1 MRRLD
6 LKSARSSVIALG
18 ALTLLAGCTSFG
30 GAFGDTTAALVGVP
44 STQSLP
50 ADKALVEAKTH
61 FGQGDYGY
69 SASFYKQVVELTP
82 NDPEGFVG
90 LAASYDRLRR
100 FDLSDRVYAQLLQL
114 SGPTA
119 QYYNNIGYSY
129 MLRGNLPAARASFL
143 KAKSLAPGSIVVAN
157 NLQLLGSSIRT
168 AQR

>member
-1 MRRLD
+1 MRCLD
-6 LKSARSSVIALG
+6 LKSARSSVIAL
-18 ALTLLAGCTSFG
+18 ATLSLLAGCTSLG
-30 GAFGDTTAALVGVP
+30 GAFGDTTAALVEVP
-44 STQSLP
+44 SIQSYP
-50 ADKALVEAKTH
+50 ADKALAEAKTH

-69 SASFYKQVVELTP
+69 SASFYKRVVELTP

-100 FDLSDRVYAQLLQL
+100 FDLSDRAYAQILQIT
-114 SGPTA
+114 GPTL

-143 KAKSLAPGSIVVAN
+143 KAQKLAPDSIVVAN
-157 NLQLLGSSIRT
+157 NLQLLGSGIRT